1 MAELADAYASGAYGS
16 NPLEVQVLFRAQ
28 KQTIEN
34 VSISFLF
41 FVREEFVKQAQ

>member
-28 KQTIEN
+28 KETIKN
-34 VSISFLF
+34 GPIFFFL
-41 FVREEFVKQAQ
+41 VREGFVTRVQ